1 MSVESDNDKTPQRSS
16 ATNQPDAQ
24 NTVKDSNGSN
34 GSVSSTY
41 EANSNEAT
49 GNIANSTVRNL
60 LSHLTLTPVICLT
73 VLTAVLLV
81 VVFAPWIAPH
91 PEAAILTDESFALP
105 DETMLL
111 GSDFLGR
118 DMLSRLLYGA
128 RVTLSVAFIIAVI
141 AFVLGGSLGFFAAV
155 KRGWV
160 DSMLSRSVDV
170 LISFPAI
177 MVALIVISALGSS
190 IPVLIFTIALIDAT
204 RVYRVARA
212 LGMDIVVQ
220 DYIEAAKVR
229 GEKMGWIIFHEM
241 LPNALAPLAAEFGI
255 RFTYAILFI
264 SALSFLGLGVQ
275 APHADL
281 GVMVKENMQGL
292 LYETYT
298 PLYPAIC
305 IAIVTLSINLLVD
318 WFLKTTDAA
327 LPDEL

>member
-1 MSVESDNDKTPQRSS
+1 M
-16 ATNQPDAQ
+16 
-24 NTVKDSNGSN
+24 
-34 GSVSSTY
+34 VSQ
-41 EANSNEAT
+41 
-49 GNIANSTVRNL
+49 
-60 LSHLTLTPVICLT
+60 LTITPVLCLL
-73 VLTAVLLV
+73 VLTAVLV
-81 VVFAPWIAPH
+81 VVLFAPLIAPH
-91 PEAAILTDESFALP
+91 PEAAILTDESFSLP
-105 DETMLL
+105 DDVMLL

-118 DMLSRLLYGA
+118 DVLSRLLYGA
-128 RVTLSVAFIIAVI
+128 RITLSVAFAISIV
-141 AFVLGGSLGFFAAV
+141 AFLLGCSFGFFAAV
-155 KRGWV
+155 KRGWI
-160 DSMLSRSVDV
+160 DSVLSRSVDA

-190 IPVLIFTIALIDAT
+190 ITVLIVTIALIDST

-220 DYIEAAKVR
+220 DYIEAARVR
-229 GEKMGWIIFHEM
+229 GEKITWIIWHEM

-298 PLYPAIC
+298 PLYPAVC
-305 IAIVTLSINLLVD
+305 IAIVTLSVNLLVD